1 MRVDEFIDAFNSAR
15 DFSDLEKLVE
25 IGERL
30 LKESEGHEK
39 GRVLGT
45 LGNIYY
51 ALQRFEEAEKA
62 YLDALQLYIKLAEEN
77 EDYTFYVVGCLY
89 NLGNLYQA
97 VRKYGDAEMAYTDA
111 LKLIDDA
118 NPEQRMAILTALGTM
133 YAKLDIHGM
142 AEKYLVEAFNIAKT
156 TGDARQIGMLLNNL
170 AVVYMRGGR
179 KREAGMILRMALDA
193 IEECGEDES
202 IAAVLQNLLPFL
214 DDAEIERVME
224 RLEKFKNLPL
234 DLRAKVVYFKAKK
247 AEQSGNGV
255 SSELYMKA
263 ACLAFLAYRNFGYQ
277 SINFMHCLDKVI
289 EAGGE
294 SGRDAMTLKKLI
306 LRYYYGSQTV
316 ELDLNSRA
324 GEMLKAMLRG
334 ESVEENEGDS
344 DLISVLK
351 VIAQDLMRT
360 DAEIA

>member
-1 MRVDEFIDAFNSAR
+1 MKMKVDEFINAFNSAR
-15 DFSDLEKLVE
+15 DFSDLEKLVGE
-25 IGERL
+25 GERL
-30 LKESEGHEK
+30 LEECDGHER

-62 YLDALQLYIKLAEEN
+62 YLDALQLYIKLAEEK
-77 EDYTFYVVGCLY
+77 EDYTFYVIGCLY

-97 VRKYGDAEMAYTDA
+97 VRKYGDAEKAYTDA
-111 LKLIDDA
+111 LKLIGDT

-133 YAKLDIHGM
+133 YAKLDVHGM

-214 DDAEIERVME
+214 DEGEIERVME
-224 RLEKFKNLPL
+224 RLEKFENLPL
-234 DLRAKVVYFKAKK
+234 DLRAKVVYFRAKK

-294 SGRDAMTLKKLI
+294 IGKDAITLKKLI
-306 LRYYYGSQTV
+306 LRYYYGSQKV
-316 ELDLNSRA
+316 ELDLDSRA
-324 GEMLKAMLRG
+324 GKMLKAILRG
-334 ESVEENEGDS
+334 EEVEGDEA
-344 DLISVLK
+344 LINVLK
-351 VIAQDLMRT
+351 VIAQDLMRA